1 VTFSLVGRC
10 DRTGAFGAVVTSSS
24 PAVAARCAYARAGA
38 GAACSQNVTDPTL
51 GPKLLDA
58 LAGGGSAGDAL
69 AAVVAATPHSAYR
82 QLTAVGATGDGATFS
97 GTHALGLAA
106 TAAGPGCAAA
116 GNLLAAEGVP
126 AAMVD
131 AFLADPDAELG
142 DRLLAALAAG
152 RDAGGEAGPV
162 HAAGLVVV
170 DEVAWPV
177 TDLRVDWRD
186 DDPIAELGSLWER
199 WKPLAGD
206 YVARALE
213 PAAAPTFGVPG
224 DE

>member
-10 DRTGAFGAVVTSSS
+10 DRTGAFGAVVSSSS
-24 PAVAARCAYARAGA
+24 PAVGARCLHARAGA

-51 GPKLLDA
+51 GPRLLDE
-58 LAGGGSAGDAL
+58 LGRGRSAADAV
-69 AAVVAATPHSAYR
+69 AAVAAAARHAEYR
-82 QLTAVGATGDGATFS
+82 QLTAVGASGDGAVFS
-97 GTHALGLAA
+97 GAEALGVVA
-106 TAAGPGCAAA
+106 TATGPGCAAA
-116 GNLLAAEGVP
+116 GNLLAHEGVP
-126 AAMVD
+126 AAMVE
-131 AFLADPDAELG
+131 AFRADPEAELG
-142 DRLLAALAAG
+142 DRLLAALVAG
-152 RDAGGEAGPV
+152 RDAGGEAGDV
-162 HAAGLVVV
+162 HSAGLVVV
-170 DEVAWPV
+170 DAVAWPV

-186 DDPIAELGSLWER
+186 DDPIAELGRLWER